1 MTSVV
6 WIAICA
12 SCAPTSGTPRAT
24 VARICEDQELS
35 VAAWNVMAW
44 LELDMGTSA
53 DEKRRFQELASGGSF
68 AYKEAFVRR
77 QHFAAIQQNFWPSL
91 QEI

>member
-1 MTSVV
+1 
-6 WIAICA
+6 
-12 SCAPTSGTPRAT
+12 
-24 VARICEDQELS
+24 
-35 VAAWNVMAW
+35 MAW